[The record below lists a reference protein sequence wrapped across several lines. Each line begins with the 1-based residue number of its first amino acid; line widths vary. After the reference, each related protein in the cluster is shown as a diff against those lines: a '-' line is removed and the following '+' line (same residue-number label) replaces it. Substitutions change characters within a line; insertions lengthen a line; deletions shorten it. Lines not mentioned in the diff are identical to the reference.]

1 MAVRITKYPYENEF
15 STDILLFVL
24 RKSTLR
30 FDFLK
35 FTFAVRSRLG
45 GNMATC
51 RVAKR
56 SFDRART
63 MKTFVTSAREAS
75 HSICAKSGG
84 VFANFTAT
92 HREAP

>member
-1 MAVRITKYPYENEF
+1 
-15 STDILLFVL
+15 
-24 RKSTLR
+24 
-30 FDFLK
+30 
-35 FTFAVRSRLG
+35 
-45 GNMATC
+45 MATC

-56 SFDRART
+56 SFYRART